1 VVDIDDHDG
10 CERWPLSS
18 YTSSGS
24 TCLTM
29 LPLLS
34 LPTEIWLGVGV
45 GGACVNKSL
54 IFGGGIRGGPI
65 RDLIVLDKSSLS
77 WPTTAGLGRR
87 SGEFLP
93 SARLLKGAREGIL
106 EGLLLPMVEAE
117 NDDTDDFIMLLA
129 VDDGPIVDEARGLR
143 AIEAVGVFALGGGG
157 PLIVALRLADGAV
170 RADLVLAGGGGLQGV
185 FARVG
190 IALGADAL
198 AASSS
203 SK

>member
-1 VVDIDDHDG
+1 
-10 CERWPLSS
+10 
-18 YTSSGS
+18 
-24 TCLTM
+24 M
-29 LPLLS
+29 LVLLS

-77 WPTTAGLGRR
+77 WPTMAGLCRR

-93 SARLLKGAREGIL
+93 SDRLLNGAREGIL
-106 EGLLLPMVEAE
+106 EGLLLPMVEVE
-117 NDDTDDFIMLLA
+117 NVDADDFIMLLA
-129 VDDGPIVDEARGLR
+129 VDDGPIVEEARGLR

-170 RADLVLAGGGGLQGV
+170 RADLVLAGGAGLQGV

-190 IALGADAL
+190 IDLDVGAL

-203 SK
+203 SR

>member
-1 VVDIDDHDG
+1 
-10 CERWPLSS
+10 
-18 YTSSGS
+18 
-24 TCLTM
+24 
-29 LPLLS
+29 
-34 LPTEIWLGVGV
+34 
-45 GGACVNKSL
+45 
-54 IFGGGIRGGPI
+54 
-65 RDLIVLDKSSLS
+65 
-77 WPTTAGLGRR
+77 
-87 SGEFLP
+87 
-93 SARLLKGAREGIL
+93 LLKGAREGIL